1 MEISP
6 PLFIETTCD
15 GPDFTDAAR
24 RWKFDTPSRWL
35 ILCAKKRRFFEDNA

>member
-6 PLFIETTCD
+6 YLFIETTCD

>member
-6 PLFIETTCD
+6 CLFIETTCD

>member
-6 PLFIETTCD
+6 SLFIETTCD

-35 ILCAKKRRFFEDNA
+35 ILCAKKRRFF